1 MSFEPAVFNETRC
14 GVFWRRVSWHFIGLW
29 GMLVGGAIMKRLS
42 NEILRDLDALLA
54 YHQAVGIDSY
64 PLSPGI
70 KSFLERS
77 ALPARKPVMPSAAV
91 VVSSKRNAE
100 TRRVVS
106 EDCQVV
112 SQEFRAIERDIA
124 SCERC
129 SLAEMRSR
137 VVVGSGEVPVRLL
150 VVGDWL
156 SFEASHDLERHL
168 VFGEEQDLMLDRMLT
183 AIKLSR
189 KDVYV
194 TNIIKCALSSGRQPN
209 TAETQTCYSYLER
222 QIVLLKPELILVM
235 GVLPARIMLKSKA
248 PLVRLRGRFH
258 QFIEPGGRAI
268 PLLATYH
275 PSFLLR
281 NSEMKKATW
290 EDLKRVAKQ
299 LGLS

>member
-1 MSFEPAVFNETRC
+1 
-14 GVFWRRVSWHFIGLW
+14 
-29 GMLVGGAIMKRLS
+29 MLVGGAIMKRLC
-42 NEILRDLDALLA
+42 NEILWDLEVLLA

-70 KSFLERS
+70 KNFLERS
-77 ALPARKPVMPSAAV
+77 ASPVRKPVEPSVAV
-91 VVSSKRNAE
+91 AVSAKRNVENTSVVSA
-100 TRRVVS
+100 
-106 EDCQVV
+106 DCQVV
-112 SQEFRAIERDIA
+112 SQEFRAIERDVA

-129 SLAEMRSR
+129 SLAETRSR
-137 VVVGSGEVPVRLL
+137 VVVGSGEAPVRLL

-156 SFEASHDLERHL
+156 SFEASHDLERRL

-194 TNIIKCALSSGRQPN
+194 TNIVKCALSSGRQPN
-209 TAETQTCYSYLER
+209 TAEAQTCYRYLER

-248 PLVRLRGRFH
+248 SLVRLRGRLH
-258 QFIEPGGRAI
+258 QFAVPDGMTI

-281 NSEMKKATW
+281 NNEMKKATW

-299 LGLS
+299 LRLS